1 MNYLLKYHYL
11 LNKRSYSIAPRI
23 HFLRIFAPSL
33 GNTHWIHHNHH
44 DFKEESMKILLT
56 GITLAMIAVSCNKS
70 PETNYQKEKQEANK
84 EYQEDVN
91 EASQQRS
98 EDIKDAREKLQRE
111 QKEEAKDYI
120 DESDAARVNKS
131 EQEVEVQESEKQ

>member
-1 MNYLLKYHYL
+1 
-11 LNKRSYSIAPRI
+11 
-23 HFLRIFAPSL
+23 
-33 GNTHWIHHNHH
+33 
-44 DFKEESMKILLT
+44 MKILLT
-56 GITLAMIAVSCNKS
+56 GMTLAMIAVSCNKS
-70 PETNYQKEKQEANK
+70 AETNYQKEKQEANK

-131 EQEVEVQESEKQ
+131 EQEVEVQESEDQ